1 MVIFLV
7 GLALT
12 IVRAWKNS
20 VAASLLMHIAYNSTI
35 SILMFVA
42 TDGFRH
48 LERLN
53 Q

>member
-1 MVIFLV
+1 
-7 GLALT
+7 LT
-12 IVRAWKNS
+12 ITRAATKS
-20 VAASLLMHIAYNSTI
+20 VGASLLMHMAYNGTLSVLLFI
-35 SILMFVA
+35 G